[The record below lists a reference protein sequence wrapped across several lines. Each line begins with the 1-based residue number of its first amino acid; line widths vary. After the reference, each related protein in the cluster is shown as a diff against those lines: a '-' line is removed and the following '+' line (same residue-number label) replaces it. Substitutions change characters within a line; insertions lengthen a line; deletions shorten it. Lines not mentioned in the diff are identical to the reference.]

1 MIKLSPFQWSAM
13 NFFGY
18 YCAYGVLLPFLPMWL
33 KSVGYGTETI
43 GLLIA
48 LGYLFRFTGGMLF
61 ASRIKQL
68 NQLIPMSRWLAW
80 LSLVAVI
87 FIGWAGG
94 HFWALLVAV
103 GIFHILNGGGT
114 PMSDTIASTWQ
125 QQQGMDYGKARLYG
139 SLAFVVGSL
148 VTGYIVGQTDAS
160 MILWI
165 LGAMLFLFASGQ
177 MLPPICEFEQTE
189 RKQDSDLSYWQVFS
203 HPNTA
208 RMLIAASL
216 VQAGH
221 AAYYAYGTI
230 YWQSTGISTEMTSLL
245 WSIAVAAEIGLF
257 FVAKRAFSTQPI
269 ARLMIISA
277 IGAMIRWIIVA
288 NTQSLPLIM
297 LSQLLHAVSFALNHF
312 AIIRYIS
319 SQPSA
324 QIPKLQGLYF
334 GLASCAVM
342 ALFTFLAGMAYNIAP
357 IYSFWLMVCLI
368 APAIVIV
375 PRRFITS

>member
-13 NFFGY
+13 SFFGY

-33 KSVGYGTETI
+33 KSVGYSTEII

-61 ASRIKQL
+61 SSRIKQL
-68 NQLIPMSRWLAW
+68 NQLIPMSRLLAW
-80 LSLVAVI
+80 LSLLAVGLL
-87 FIGWAGG
+87 GWAGDN
-94 HFWALLVAV
+94 FWLLLVAF
-103 GIFHILNGGGT
+103 GLFHILNGGGM

-125 QQQGMDYGKARLYG
+125 QQQGMDYGKTRLYG

-148 VTGYIVGQTDAS
+148 LTGYVVGQTDAS
-160 MILWI
+160 WVLIM
-165 LGAMLFLFASGQ
+165 LGITLFLFASGQ
-177 MLPPICEFEQTE
+177 MLPPVCEFSETE
-189 RKQDSDLSYWQVFS
+189 RKTASHLSYWQVFCQ
-203 HPNTA
+203 PNTG

-230 YWQSTGISTEMTSLL
+230 YWQSMGISTETTSLL
-245 WSIAVAAEIGLF
+245 WSIAVVAEIGLF
-257 FVAKRAFSTQPI
+257 FVAKRAFSTQSLTT
-269 ARLMIISA
+269 LMILSA
-277 IGAMIRWIIVA
+277 LGAMLRWLIVA
-288 NTQSLPLIM
+288 NTESLPLIM
-297 LSQLLHAVSFALNHF
+297 LAQTLHAVSFAMNHY

-319 SQPSA
+319 SQPAA

-342 ALFTFLAGMAYNIAP
+342 ALFTFLAGFVYNIQPA
-357 IYSFWLMVCLI
+357 YSFWLMIALI
-368 APAIVIV
+368 APAIWIV
-375 PRRFITS
+375 PRRLAK